1 MDIETAGGKQ
11 DRLQAQHLVDFCV
24 KHSLQQEV
32 DQVTHGVEILDLL
45 FTNNC
50 ELVNSVGVEGW
61 ELFTAHKIVTVNT
74 NYQYSKQETQ
84 QNRQYLC
91 DMGRR
96 YVPLNFHLA
105 PWSE

>member
-1 MDIETAGGKQ
+1 MGQKSVSWVCSEDGLLVPYVGGHWDIETAEGKQ

-45 FTNNC
+45 FSNNC

-61 ELFTAHKIVTVNT
+61 ESFTAHKIVTVNT
-74 NYQYSKQETQ
+74 NYQYSKQET
-84 QNRQYLC
+84 
-91 DMGRR
+91 
-96 YVPLNFHLA
+96 
-105 PWSE
+105 